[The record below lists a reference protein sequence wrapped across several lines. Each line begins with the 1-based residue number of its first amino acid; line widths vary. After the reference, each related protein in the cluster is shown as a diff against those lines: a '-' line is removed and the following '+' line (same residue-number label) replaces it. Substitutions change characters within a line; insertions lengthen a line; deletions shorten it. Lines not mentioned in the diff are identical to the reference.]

1 MSYWDKIHKNLDK
14 NLDDS
19 HEIIKQDKELKSV
32 EIKKKLNDTL
42 YLNLKEE
49 KLKDFEY
56 EDNGKQRKLENLFG
70 YNVSRPRQEWIEK
83 EQSYEEKPENEN
95 EKWEKKRND
104 LKEYSERDRAVAYK
118 RDELAEVDDE
128 GYRYEPELPAFRDG
142 YNNTLRIKP
151 PVNPDLH
158 NGSEINIQGKALE
171 TYFNRQNVKSTP
183 SEKSL
188 KPLELQTNNP
198 RVDHETQ
205 VKVNTPLLGMRKN
218 KHDLKIKALFKSH
231 SNIEVFVP
239 NKNGIKKTLLKRD
252 FYSKTLASF
261 VLKALFTENNFG
273 LYLTKDEKESLKSKF
288 KNGEIELEELGK
300 AFVELGFVLTP
311 ELREESKRHEFDTK
325 SLKLGQ
331 KILFNV
337 IEGKSTD
344 TPILEESVRDDMALA
359 LGRTMQNLKSLIQI
373 DFTILKNEFIYEKS
387 KKKDEVLNLKSTF
400 QLLQGLGTLKRK
412 GSTSYFRKEKN
423 I

>member
-273 LYLTKDEKESLKSKF
+273 LDLTKDEKESLKSKF
-288 KNGEIELEELGK
+288 KNGEIELE
-300 AFVELGFVLTP
+300 
-311 ELREESKRHEFDTK
+311 
-325 SLKLGQ
+325 
-331 KILFNV
+331 
-337 IEGKSTD
+337 
-344 TPILEESVRDDMALA
+344 
-359 LGRTMQNLKSLIQI
+359 
-373 DFTILKNEFIYEKS
+373 
-387 KKKDEVLNLKSTF
+387 
-400 QLLQGLGTLKRK
+400 
-412 GSTSYFRKEKN
+412 
-423 I
+423 